1 MFPGVPHSEDFVRE
15 LLNLLVE
22 QSWSVDGQP
31 LNDQYIA
38 TQKNCGHIH
47 FSTYM
52 KQLPVLPDSRKQR
65 RYAHGSTTM
74 REWEGLID
82 SIHELVR
89 LALQLLGSLSHFC
102 IISAVQNLR
111 AGLR

>member
-1 MFPGVPHSEDFVRE
+1 MYPGVPHSEDFVRE

-31 LNDQYIA
+31 LNDQHIA

-52 KQLPVLPDSRKQR
+52 KQLNS
-65 RYAHGSTTM
+65 S
-74 REWEGLID
+74 
-82 SIHELVR
+82 
-89 LALQLLGSLSHFC
+89 LARQQKTEVVC
-102 IISAVQNLR
+102 A
-111 AGLR
+111 